1 MNIVSIIVIA
11 CIILAV
17 AIFSNKKS
25 NVFIVFGLIDVFLR
39 IMNYIGNHTIDAVN
53 SIINKLFPNSIGAII
68 TNYSSGVLQDIL
80 MWVYVFLMGLFF
92 YHVLRVLL
100 KRL

>member
-53 SIINKLFPNSIGAII
+53 SIINKIFPNSIGAII

>member
-1 MNIVSIIVIA
+1 MNIVSIIIIA

-17 AIFSNKKS
+17 AIFSPKKS

-39 IMNYIGNHTIDAVN
+39 IMNYIGEHTIEEIN
-53 SIINKLFPNSIGAII
+53 NIINKIFPSSIGAIV
-68 TNYSSGVLQDIL
+68 TNYSSGILEDIL

-92 YHVLRVLL
+92 YYVLRTLL

>member
-11 CIILAV
+11 IIILAV
-17 AIFSNKKS
+17 AIFSNKKA
-25 NVFIVFGLIDVFLR
+25 NVFIAFGLVDVFLR
-39 IMNYIGNHTIDAVN
+39 IMNYIGKHTIDEVN
-53 SIINKLFPNSIGAII
+53 SIINKIFPNSIEAII
-68 TNYSSGVLQDIL
+68 KNYSTGVLQDIL

-92 YHVLRVLL
+92 YHVLKILL